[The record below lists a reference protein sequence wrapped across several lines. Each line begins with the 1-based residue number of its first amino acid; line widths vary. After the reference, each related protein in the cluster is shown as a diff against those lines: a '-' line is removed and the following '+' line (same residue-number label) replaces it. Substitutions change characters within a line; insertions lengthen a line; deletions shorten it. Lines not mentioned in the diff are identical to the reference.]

1 MEVGYGKRVAADVV
15 GDEVFQKVNLGGLG
29 FADQSVTSLS
39 AAQAAGT
46 DPVLPVNVN
55 RKALKIV
62 PPSDC
67 TLKIGTSG
75 AGIPLF
81 GGVPNEFSGGDC
93 PTNALYITGLS
104 TGVAVTI
111 WEA

>member
-1 MEVGYGKRVAADVV
+1 MAFEELRMGSAGAA
-15 GDEVFQKVNLGGLG
+15 FTN
-29 FADQSVTSLS
+29 QSVSALTSQ
-39 AAQAAGT
+39 QAAGSSS
-46 DPVLPVNVN
+46 VLPVNVN

-81 GGVPNEFSGGDC
+81 AGVPNEFSGGDC
-93 PTNALYITGLS
+93 PTNELYITGLS